1 VDDYWKL
8 GFGGGKIKKK
18 SIIMGL
24 VLFFGIAILSTSF
37 VTAVEDATDQI
48 TTPTDPIQTDQQATC
63 STETT
68 DPQTTSSTPTDP
80 QTTNSAL
87 TDSNQNEF
95 TVSSAPQAAGSPT
108 ELPPINQNG
117 VVKAY
122 WIWGSS
128 LGSVNALTLKNQGI
142 TDVFI
147 LFKGT
152 SGTINYQVLRDA
164 ISKFSGTNIRVH
176 AWMIVF
182 KDASY
187 SSGWIDPN
195 NAAYQQKIINI
206 ASYLASNVPGLAGI
220 HLDYVR
226 YSGLASVGHAAYQH
240 DGTKVITNFV
250 ATLTN
255 VVRGINPMIYLSAA
269 VMPETTNNAHL
280 YGQDY
285 GLLSQYLD
293 FLVPMVYEG
302 NYHANNAWIASTTKY
317 IVQHAINPVTG
328 LPIPVIVGLQNYH
341 GDSNIEMLS
350 ADELNADKNT
360 ALANGAAG
368 YAIFRYTV
376 PRWSTY
382 TVKIAYKKVRYR
394 KWIKKFR
401 KVKTRRGYRYR
412 VRYVR
417 VWRYK
422 WLYAYK
428 KYGHWIMGS

>member
-1 VDDYWKL
+1 
-8 GFGGGKIKKK
+8 
-18 SIIMGL
+18 M
-24 VLFFGIAILSTSF
+24 SF
-37 VTAVEDATDQI
+37 VAAADTTSTDQLQGQ
-48 TTPTDPIQTDQQATC
+48 TTNLNSVDTTSTTDQQATC
-63 STETT
+63 STQTT
-68 DPQTTSSTPTDP
+68 DPQTTSSTPTDSS
-80 QTTNSAL
+80 Q
-87 TDSNQNEF
+87 NQLA
-95 TVSSAPQAAGSPT
+95 VSSAPQAAGSPT
-108 ELPPINQNG
+108 ELQPINQNG

-206 ASYLASNVPGLAGI
+206 ANYLASNVPGLAGI

-226 YSGLASVGHAAYQH
+226 YSGVASVGHAAYQH
-240 DGTKVITNFV
+240 DGTAVITNFV
-250 ATLTN
+250 QRLSETVKT
-255 VVRGINPMIYLSAA
+255 INSNIYLSAA
-269 VMPETTNNAHL
+269 VMPETTNNARL

-293 FLVPMVYEG
+293 FLVPMIYEG
-302 NYHANNAWIASTTKY
+302 NYHANNAWIASTTAW
-317 IVQHAINPVTG
+317 IVAHSTV
-328 LPIPVIVGLQNYH
+328 PVIAGLQNYH

-360 ALANGAAG
+360 AIANGAAG

-376 PRWSTY
+376 PKWSTY
-382 TVKIAYKKVRYR
+382 KVKIAYKKVRYR
-394 KWIKKFR
+394 VKIKKFR

-422 WLYAYK
+422 WLYTYK
-428 KYGHWIMGS
+428 TYGHWIMGG